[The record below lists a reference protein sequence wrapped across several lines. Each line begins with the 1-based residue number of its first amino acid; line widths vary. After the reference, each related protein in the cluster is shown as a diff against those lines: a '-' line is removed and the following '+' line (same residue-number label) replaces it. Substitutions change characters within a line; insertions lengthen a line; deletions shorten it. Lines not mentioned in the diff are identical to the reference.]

1 MFDSERHL
9 FAAMPRFEH
18 LRHKPPTPLDRP
30 RELVVACAPLRS
42 HVNLSKIVRTAG
54 CCGVARVIACG
65 NASLD
70 RNVARDGAEEVTLEV
85 RRTLP
90 PVLKQLKAEGYA
102 LVGLEQTTNSQSIL
116 EYAFPRKI
124 ALVLGNERLGLTQEE
139 LDCLDAVVELPVYGR
154 PFSYNVATAADMA
167 LYEYCRQYPR
177 G

>member
-1 MFDSERHL
+1 
-9 FAAMPRFEH
+9 MPRFEH
-18 LRHKPPTPLDRP
+18 VRHKPPSTLDRA

-54 CCGVARVIACG
+54 CCGVGRVIACG

-70 RNVARDGAEEVTLEV
+70 RNIARDGADEVLLEV

-90 PVLKQLKAEGYA
+90 PVLKQLKGEGYV

-116 EYAFPRKI
+116 EYAFPRKM
-124 ALVLGNERLGLTQEE
+124 ALVLGNERTGLTQEE